1 MNHVYDRLVNLL
13 HNKFEVPADRLGP
26 TATLGEL
33 DLDSLA
39 VVELYVTLQEE
50 WGVALD
56 DSAASAELT
65 VAEVAHSVS
74 EQLEPPAR
82 PVPHDGSGR

>member
-1 MNHVYDRLVNLL
+1 MDRVYDHLVTLL
-13 HNKFEVPADRLGP
+13 ADKFEVDPDRIRA

-50 WGVALD
+50 WRVPLD
-56 DSAASAELT
+56 DSAASADVT
-65 VAEVAHSVS
+65 VTDVARAVTA
-74 EQLEPPAR
+74 LLGTADPAPR
-82 PVPHDGSGR
+82 REAAQ